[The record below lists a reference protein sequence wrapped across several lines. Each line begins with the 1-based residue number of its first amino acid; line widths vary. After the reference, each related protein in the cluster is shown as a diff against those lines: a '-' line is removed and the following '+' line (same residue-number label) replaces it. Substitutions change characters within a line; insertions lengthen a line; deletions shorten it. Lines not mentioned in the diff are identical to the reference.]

1 MNPETAGELPRPLKK
16 FYQGEPLALGIT
28 QILIG
33 IIGMALGVVGN
44 MTDNFYRLT
53 YQSVMTAYWAGF
65 LYIISGS
72 LSVAAARN
80 PKPSMVKGMLGMNVV
95 SAVAAGIAIVLI
107 FFSLPYHT
115 YYYRNQCSQY
125 SSSSGMDPVT
135 CYETQILPKKTL
147 VGMMAVLLVF
157 NILEFCI
164 SISNAAFGCK
174 NNCLET
180 PTQMVVVVYQY
191 PTPAPAVGLQTA
203 CQDPESP

>member
-1 MNPETAGELPRPLKK
+1 MNPETAGGLPPPPK

-33 IIGMALGVVGN
+33 IIGMTFAVMGN
-44 MTDNFYRLT
+44 VTFAYYVFVHLK
-53 YQSVMTAYWAGF
+53 VMTPYWTGV

-80 PKPSMVKGMLGMNVV
+80 PKPSLVKGMLGMNVV
-95 SAVAAGIAIVLI
+95 SAVAAGIAIVLT
-107 FFSLPYHT
+107 SLSLCHPMYN
-115 YYYRNQCSQY
+115 YWSRCSRY
-125 SSSSGMDPVT
+125 SSSSDVDPV
-135 CYETQILPKKTL
+135 CYENEILPYKKL
-147 VGMMAVLLVF
+147 VGMMAVLLAF

-180 PTQMVVVVYQY
+180 PTQMVVVVYQNA
-191 PTPAPAVGLQTA
+191 TPDLAVGLQTA
-203 CQDPESP
+203 CLDPESP

>member
-1 MNPETAGELPRPLKK
+1 MNQETAGGLPPPLKK

-33 IIGMALGVVGN
+33 IIGMAFAITGN
-44 MTDNFYRLT
+44 MADSYYRIIYLI
-53 YQSVMTAYWAGF
+53 VMTPYWTGV

-80 PKPSMVKGMLGMNVV
+80 PKPSLVKGMLGMNVV
-95 SAVAAGIAIVLI
+95 SAVATGIAIVFLS
-107 FFSLPYHT
+107 FSLLHHT
-115 YYYRNQCSQY
+115 YYYRNQCSRY
-125 SSSSGMDPVT
+125 SSSSDVDPA
-135 CYETQILPKKTL
+135 CYENEILPYKKL

-174 NNCLET
+174 NDCLET
-180 PTQMVVVVYQY
+180 PTQMVVVVYQNA
-191 PTPAPAVGLQTA
+191 TPDPAVGLQTA
-203 CQDPESP
+203 RLDPESP